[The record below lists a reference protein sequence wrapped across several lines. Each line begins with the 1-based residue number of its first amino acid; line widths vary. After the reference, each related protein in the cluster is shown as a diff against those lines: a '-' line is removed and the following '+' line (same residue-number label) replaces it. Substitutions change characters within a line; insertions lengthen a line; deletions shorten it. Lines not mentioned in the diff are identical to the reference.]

1 VTVMTAEH
9 WAACS
14 DAECPKPHIV
24 DAYSTRRHLRTTTP
38 AGPWSWLSD
47 RRRARRRERPVKPA
61 APPARRLEL
70 GRLSV
75 YVEPRDL
82 WVGVFIAPLA
92 VYVCPLPMLVFRW
105 ARARR

>member
-38 AGPWSWLSD
+38 AGPWSWLSTD
-47 RRRARRRERPVKPA
+47 
-61 APPARRLEL
+61 
-70 GRLSV
+70 
-75 YVEPRDL
+75 VEPDVASDR
-82 WVGVFIAPLA
+82 
-92 VYVCPLPMLVFRW
+92 
-105 ARARR
+105 